1 MLNDPQYWRAQAE
14 EMGALASGM
23 KDNITRQ
30 AMFRIASDY
39 ELLAK
44 RHGQRGRNF
53 ETERLG
59 GPEIDDPLMQAL
71 RIFRTC

>member
-1 MLNDPQYWRAQAE
+1 VIRMYVLNDPQYWRAQAE
-14 EMGALASGM
+14 EMGALASGI

-44 RHGQRGRNF
+44 RA
-53 ETERLG
+53 EERLASVTHVH
-59 GPEIDDPLMQAL
+59 E
-71 RIFRTC
+71 